1 MQPVIR
7 DARPSDARRFE
18 EIRLGGWKAAYVG
31 MIDADYLA
39 QLSVSDERIALWE
52 ERIRDATG
60 RSVYLAAEQEG
71 VVVGLAVLLDSRDDD
86 VPDAAELL
94 ALYIDPDRRSTGIGG
109 LLMDAGFARMPQPVQ
124 ILWTLEGNAPA
135 RAFYE
140 RRGFATDGA
149 QKVLDVPGQPLEVRY
164 RRTRLG

>member
-1 MQPVIR
+1 MQPTIR
-7 DARPSDARRFE
+7 DARVSDARRFE
-18 EIRLGGWKAAYVG
+18 EIRLAGWKAAYGG

-39 QLSVSDERIALWE
+39 GLAVTDERIATWE
-52 ERIRDATG
+52 ERLGAPPD
-60 RSVYLAAEQEG
+60 RSAYLAAELEG
-71 VVVGLAVLLDSRDDD
+71 EVVGLAVLLDSRDED

-94 ALYIDPDRRSTGIGG
+94 ALYVDPALRSTGIGG
-109 LLMDAGFARMPQPVQ
+109 RLLDAGFARMPQSLQ

-135 RAFYE
+135 RGFYE

-149 QKVLDVPGQPLEVRY
+149 SKVLDVPGQPVEIRY